1 MNFFLEQLQHSSYI
15 SCVYTVH
22 KWTTLVPSKKEKMRM
37 IQHVALTAAYEEI
50 SPNGAS
56 MIKLRA
62 LALIN
67 ALIEIL

>member
-1 MNFFLEQLQHSSYI
+1 MNDI
-15 SCVYTVH
+15 SAFQ
-22 KWTTLVPSKKEKMRM
+22 KKMIM
-37 IQHVALTAAYEEI
+37 IQRVASTTAYEEI

-67 ALIEIL
+67 ALVEIL